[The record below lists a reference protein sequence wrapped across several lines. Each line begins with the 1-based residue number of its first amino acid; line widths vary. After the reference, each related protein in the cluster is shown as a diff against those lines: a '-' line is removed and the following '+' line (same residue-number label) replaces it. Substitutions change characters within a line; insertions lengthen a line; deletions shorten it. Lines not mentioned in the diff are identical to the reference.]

1 MRAADSQRPGP
12 DLRGCRG
19 MTREQFYRKLEEI
32 LEGEPD
38 SIKGNEELAAVK
50 GWDSLGVLSFIAMA
64 DSVLGRTVPV
74 AHLER
79 CKTVNDLARVAGIQ

>member
-1 MRAADSQRPGP
+1 
-12 DLRGCRG
+12 

-32 LEGEPD
+32 LEGEPG
-38 SIKGNEELAAVK
+38 SIKGNEELDAVK

-64 DSVLGRTVPV
+64 DSVLGRTV
-74 AHLER
+74 AATDLER